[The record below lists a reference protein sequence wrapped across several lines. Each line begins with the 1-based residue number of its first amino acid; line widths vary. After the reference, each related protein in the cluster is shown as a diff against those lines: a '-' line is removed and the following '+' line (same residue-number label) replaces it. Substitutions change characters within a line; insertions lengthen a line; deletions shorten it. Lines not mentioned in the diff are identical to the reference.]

1 MKKLF
6 KKNVAINSLIRGWI
20 VLMLWGCLITPVMAT
35 VPLKLSLDAMFSG
48 ISNGTSNITVELRE
62 TNQFG
67 RLHFTTT
74 QSVPVVNGEVVLDMS
89 SGVSVADYRH
99 SNLVYV
105 IRVAGVAGSV
115 TLPLRSVPYALVAG
129 SSEQIQGI
137 DVSTTQPIK
146 NQILKFNGSQ
156 WVPDSDSTGSM
167 PGSEYVTQNYSQ
179 AVTLNRVHFSGAV
192 TGLGTLATA
201 NQITNSNVATGAAIE
216 WAKVSKTGSKI
227 NDLSDVD
234 VTGATNNQ
242 VLKYDGATWKPQAD
256 NAGGITNDS
265 VETKHI
271 KSGTIL
277 DSDISIGANIQVS
290 KLYGLGSLATANQIT
305 NSNVASGAAIEWAK
319 VSKTGSK
326 INDLS
331 DVDVTGA
338 TNNQVLKYDGATWK
352 PQADNAGGITNDS
365 VETQHIK
372 AGTIVDSDISATA
385 NIAWSKLTSQGNI
398 VITSTGNITLRSDKI
413 IFEDSTKSYS
423 LIYERGQ
430 LTNQDGHVISSI
442 PRSTL
447 MASYLSDRSA
457 KTDLQS
463 IDQQAILEKI
473 ATELP
478 IYSWSY
484 KTDPKQARHIGP
496 MAQDLYAI
504 FNYGGD
510 DKSIAASDGIG
521 LSLVAV
527 QALYELYRQT
537 QADLQL
543 AQERL
548 RHLENQLLN
557 VSKGERDEAR

>member
-256 NAGGITNDS
+256 NAGG
-265 VETKHI
+265 
-271 KSGTIL
+271 L
-277 DSDISIGANIQVS
+277 
-290 KLYGLGSLATANQIT
+290 
-305 NSNVASGAAIEWAK
+305 
-319 VSKTGSK
+319 
-326 INDLS
+326 
-331 DVDVTGA
+331 
-338 TNNQVLKYDGATWK
+338 
-352 PQADNAGGITNDS
+352 TNDS

-372 AGTIVDSDISATA
+372 AGTIVDSDLSATA